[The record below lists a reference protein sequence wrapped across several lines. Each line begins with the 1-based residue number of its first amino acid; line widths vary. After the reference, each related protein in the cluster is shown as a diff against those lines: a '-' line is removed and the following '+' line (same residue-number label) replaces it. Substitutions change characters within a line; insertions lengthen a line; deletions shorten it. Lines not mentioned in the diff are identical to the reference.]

1 MMKFMMMG
9 LQRKL
14 ERKLYLKR
22 KHRMTVLVAV
32 QMEGA
37 VV

>member
-1 MMKFMMMG
+1 MTG

-14 ERKLYLKR
+14 ERELYLER

-32 QMEGA
+32 QMERVGA
-37 VV
+37 